1 MKCVATGRLG
11 NTTECS
17 HAMGVAV
24 SLRERAAELSPGCVR
39 AKENALWTRA
49 AATTVRPA
57 GSRNVSR

>member
-1 MKCVATGRLG
+1 
-11 NTTECS
+11 
-17 HAMGVAV
+17 MGVAV